1 MTAVWTQFCY
11 VFMDGISRSLA
22 SLQFSFG
29 ASQDFFKQSKTQL
42 ATLFS
47 EQWISKKGLLT
58 CKLWVLLKI
67 LVMRLPLPREQC
79 FNFWA
84 RDCRC
89 LTVRCYTSIQS
100 ARYWNHDI
108 HLPIVFGDPHF
119 LISCFSKELVHCWLV
134 QGWLNWSLVIP
145 TGYWTGVRNIEYF
158 LLELCFML
166 DSPLRELVSV
176 QVLTS
181 TVLLKLKWGMLIL
194 NVVFSLF
201 FDIYQSAC
209 NCNGLFTD
217 ECWTTN
223 HIVLVLYKNHWEF
236 PIHKNIIPIMLN
248 W

>member
-79 FNFWA
+79 FNFWS

-89 LTVRCYTSIQS
+89 LTVRCYKSIQTT
-100 ARYWNHDI
+100 RRWNHDN
-108 HLPIVFGDPHF
+108 HLPIVLGDPHLLSHVSQKKF
-119 LISCFSKELVHCWLV
+119 V

-166 DSPLRELVSV
+166 DCSV

-181 TVLLKLKWGMLIL
+181 TVLPK
-194 NVVFSLF
+194 F
-201 FDIYQSAC
+201 
-209 NCNGLFTD
+209 
-217 ECWTTN
+217 
-223 HIVLVLYKNHWEF
+223 
-236 PIHKNIIPIMLN
+236 
-248 W
+248 